1 MGIWIRSQNKKL
13 LMNLEYFEIQEPN
26 YEEVKAVIFSSGY
39 ILGGY
44 STKEKALKVLD
55 EIEKKIIENNTI
67 VCNEKEWSKYV
78 GAINCVFQ
86 MPDDEE

>member
-1 MGIWIRSQNKKL
+1 MGIWVRSQNKEI

-39 ILGGY
+39 ILGRY

-55 EIEKKIIENNTI
+55 EIASWIDGLEFSRNVKSCR
-67 VCNEKEWSKYV
+67 CNFVY
-78 GAINCVFQ
+78 Q
-86 MPDDEE
+86 MPDDEVK

>member
-1 MGIWIRSQNKKL
+1 MMGIWIRSQNKEL

-26 YEEVKAVIFSSGY
+26 YEEVKSVIFSSGY

-55 EIEKKIIENNTI
+55 MIE
-67 VCNEKEWSKYV
+67 EW
-78 GAINCVFQ
+78 INDLEFSRNVKSCRCKFVYQ
-86 MPDDEE
+86 MPDDEVLGK